1 MRSEQ
6 EKTLL
11 QEAALV
17 RGRRSLL
24 GIYQLKE
31 DKTDYFF
38 AGSQELRAQ
47 GLEVHGENYELVYTA
62 PLRFADTLDGIYE
75 RFNINRPEDF
85 TGHSLSVGDVIVR
98 NQNGRV
104 SAKFVDSFGFGHLP
118 AFLDEI
124 RAANPLR
131 VVDELDTLKPGDMVR
146 LSSGMELK
154 IEMEQRI
161 DRRSWDRTL
170 QGLDSEEFPVSFHI
184 LETKSVV
191 SEGQQEFLQPE
202 PECRSYFYVIGN
214 LKEVS
219 LTIRP
224 FHKLSEAEDAYRRL
238 PVDKI
243 KALGV
248 ENQHMGSID
257 LMRCINGMDV
267 PVEDYKR
274 LQGWRNPD
282 IFAAV
287 QALEKHFFSKT
298 EELRQENGG
307 RRMQF
312 DAREE
317 TFERAE
323 VDGVEVL
330 FTNARLDRNI
340 VPEGV
345 FCYDVREAEG
355 FSGIAATLEPFVAA
369 NHWGTVLSKQ
379 PFPMDDGFYEIE
391 DEGFNYLGEK
401 MTMEEYLQENLREN
415 QEDGQKQNGSMD
427 FSL

>member
-6 EKTLL
+6 EKKLL

-17 RGRRSLL
+17 RGRRTLF

-31 DKTDYFF
+31 DKTDYLF
-38 AGSQELRAQ
+38 ASSKELRAR

-85 TGHSLSVGDVIVR
+85 TGHSLSVSDIIVR
-98 NQNGRV
+98 NLNGRV
-104 SAKFVDSFGFGHLP
+104 SARFVDSFGFRQLP
-118 AFLDEI
+118 VFIDEI
-124 RAANPLR
+124 RSANPLR
-131 VVDELDTLKPGDMVR
+131 VVDELDALKPGDTAR
-146 LSSGMELK
+146 LSSGKELK
-154 IEMEQRI
+154 IEAEQKI
-161 DRRSWDRTL
+161 DRKGWDRTL
-170 QGLDSEEFPVSFHI
+170 CGRAESGKEIYFHI
-184 LETKSVV
+184 LEAETIRTADL
-191 SEGQQEFLQPE
+191 QEYLQPE

-238 PVDKI
+238 PADKV

-248 ENQHMGSID
+248 ENRHMGSID

-287 QALEKHFFSKT
+287 QALEEHFFSKT
-298 EELRQENGG
+298 EELQQENGG

-330 FTNARLDRNI
+330 FTNARLDRDTI
-340 VPEGV
+340 PDEL

-355 FSGIAATLEPFVAA
+355 FIGIPSTLEPFVAV

-379 PFPMDDGFYEIE
+379 PFPMVDEFYEIG
-391 DEGFNYLGEK
+391 DEGFHYLGER
-401 MTMEEYLQENLREN
+401 MTVEEYLQENQQEQNEN
-415 QEDGQKQNGSMD
+415 GQGQNGMG